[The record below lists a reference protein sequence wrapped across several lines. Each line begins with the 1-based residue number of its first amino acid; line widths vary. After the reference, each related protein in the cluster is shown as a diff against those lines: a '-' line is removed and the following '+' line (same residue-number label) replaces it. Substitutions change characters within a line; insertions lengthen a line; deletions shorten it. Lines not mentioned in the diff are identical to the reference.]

1 MIIKPCLIKPGF
13 IKLCLN
19 DMFCWCERSLIAL
32 IYKRKQRKI
41 RTERDLYDAGADEQE
56 PATPILSLCHG
67 IFTD

>member
-1 MIIKPCLIKPGF
+1 
-13 IKLCLN
+13 
-19 DMFCWCERSLIAL
+19 MFCWCERSLIAL